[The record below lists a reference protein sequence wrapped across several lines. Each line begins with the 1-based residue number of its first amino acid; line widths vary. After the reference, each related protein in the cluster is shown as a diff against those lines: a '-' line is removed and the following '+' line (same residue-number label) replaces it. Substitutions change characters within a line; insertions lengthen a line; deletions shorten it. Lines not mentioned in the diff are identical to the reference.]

1 MEFSSMRL
9 NVLLIAVLTL
19 CLIPFGT
26 QVYGSAESNNRC
38 DLLVNQSCLQ
48 TSSNSQVKSDTESE
62 TSQTPLILPDLS
74 PTRDDLNNA
83 EADEGMKTSQQSTD
97 NGNAPTSTST
107 STDSDDNEPVE
118 NNGDSS
124 DVDSENNDGD
134 SENNDGDSENNDGD
148 SENNDGDSENNDG
161 DSGGGPSMIPFP

>member
-83 EADEGMKTSQQSTD
+83 EADEGIKTSQQSTD

-107 STDSDDNEPVE
+107 STSTDSDDNEAVE

-124 DVDSENNDGD
+124 DGD

-161 DSGGGPSMIPFP
+161 DSGGGPSTIPFP